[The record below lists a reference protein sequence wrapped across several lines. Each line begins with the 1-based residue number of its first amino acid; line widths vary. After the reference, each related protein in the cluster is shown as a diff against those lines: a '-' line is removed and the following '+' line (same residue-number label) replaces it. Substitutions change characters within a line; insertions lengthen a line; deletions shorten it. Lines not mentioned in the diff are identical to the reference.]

1 MNLSYHNTP
10 FPHIVGSLDE
20 ELYSMVLESWD
31 DLNSTEKTYN
41 VAAGNRSNI
50 ELKSEKIKQVLSS
63 LSFHLHSKFVDA
75 YLESYPKLLNIN
87 EFRLNCRILYS
98 ENKPS
103 EEGYKIRGW
112 HLDSGDKFLV
122 GLWYFKHPEEEDDGG
137 DLLLMNPTTKE
148 FKTVKYEKNMFI
160 IFPNTLN
167 SWHAVS
173 PRKSSKFPRRYI
185 NILVESPEI
194 TLHNYRRSG
203 TSVDDEFRGKLINYY
218 K

>member
-1 MNLSYHNTP
+1 MNLSYHNDP
-10 FPHIVGSLDE
+10 FPHITGSLDE

-31 DLNSTEKTYN
+31 DLNDIEKQYSI
-41 VAAGNRSNI
+41 AAGNRANI
-50 ELKSEKIKQVLSS
+50 ELKSHKIKNILNS
-63 LSFHLHSKFVDA
+63 LSFDIHSKFVDT
-75 YLESYPKLLNIN
+75 YLNCYPKLLDK
-87 EFRLNCRILYS
+87 EFRLDCRILYS

-122 GLWYFKHPEEEDDGG
+122 GLWYFKHPDEEDCGG

-148 FKTVKYEKNMFI
+148 FKTIKYDKNVFV

-173 PRKSSKFPRRYI
+173 PRKPCKYPRRYI

-194 TLHNYRRSG
+194 TLHNYRRMG